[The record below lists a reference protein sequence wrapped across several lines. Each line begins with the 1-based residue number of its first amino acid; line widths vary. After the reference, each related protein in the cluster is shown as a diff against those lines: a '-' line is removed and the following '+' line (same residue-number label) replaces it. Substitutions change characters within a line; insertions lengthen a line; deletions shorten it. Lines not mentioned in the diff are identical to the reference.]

1 MPISRRGRPC
11 CPGLVTRFMGQEQ
24 PSLKGVWIRIF
35 KKRKRP
41 KLVCTVPYAFSFFFL
56 INLFF
61 LSFDQSLLL
70 GLLRQ

>member
-35 KKRKRP
+35 KKFRP

-56 INLFF
+56 IYLFF